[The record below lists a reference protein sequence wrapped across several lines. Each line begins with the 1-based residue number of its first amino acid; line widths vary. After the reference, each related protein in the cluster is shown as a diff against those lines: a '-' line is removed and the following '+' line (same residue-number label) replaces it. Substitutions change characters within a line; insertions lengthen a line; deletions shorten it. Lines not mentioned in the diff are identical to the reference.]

1 MNVIVANKY
10 QSMLES
16 LQIDVIKSLNGEYEA
31 DEIVDQFQ
39 NFFYQRMILDI
50 TAIKNYQDIRNLQKL
65 SISLDMSK
73 VILLLDDSPES
84 SSPIYLSKLISMG
97 IYNFTRN
104 LDGIMYLYNNPNS
117 YRDVAQ
123 YQQLDA
129 MTQVA
134 PTSNTNMNR
143 ASMGTPMS
151 AAMQMTRVIGVK
163 NITDNSGATTL
174 IYMMKKHLEKNYSVG
189 VVEVNKRDF
198 MYFKE
203 KDVFNADDSNATSI
217 INNHMDKEVLL
228 VDVNDSKSALS
239 ACTDVVYLIEPSMI
253 KLNKLMLSNPGL
265 INTLAGKKVIL
276 NQSLL
281 SSKDVLDFEY
291 ESRLNI
297 FFNMPPLNE
306 REKDVQVVNAFL
318 QKMGFERQSVD
329 GAANK
334 KNSLLGIF
342 GK

>member
-10 QSMLES
+10 QSMLEG
-16 LQIDVIKSLNGEYEA
+16 LQIDVIKSLNGEFDA
-31 DEIVDQFQ
+31 DEIVNQFQ

-73 VILLLDDSPES
+73 VILLLDDSPDS
-84 SSPIYLSKLISMG
+84 SSPAYLSKLISMG

-123 YQQLDA
+123 YQQLDNFSSNVTQAQAQGAA
-129 MTQVA
+129 MRGA
-134 PTSNTNMNR
+134 PANV
-143 ASMGTPMS
+143 
-151 AAMQMTRVIGVK
+151 AMQMTRVIGVK
-163 NITDNSGATTL
+163 NVTDSSGATTL
-174 IYMMKKHLEKNYSVG
+174 IYMMKKHLEKNYSVAII
-189 VVEVNKRDF
+189 ETNKRDF
-198 MYFKE
+198 MFFKE
-203 KDVFNADDSNATSI
+203 KDVFSADEGNVASV
-217 INNHMDKEVLL
+217 INTHKDKEVLL
-228 VDVNDSKSALS
+228 IDVNDSKTALS
-239 ACTDVVYLIEPSMI
+239 QCTDVVYLIEPSVI
-253 KLNKLMLSNPGL
+253 KLNRLMLNNPHML
-265 INTLAGKKVIL
+265 STLAGKKVML

-297 FFNMPPLNE
+297 FYNMPPLNE
-306 REKDVQVVNAFL
+306 REKDVQVLNAFL
-318 QKMGFERQSVD
+318 LKLGFERQASST
-329 GAANK
+329 NSQK
-334 KNSLLGIF
+334 KNSILGLF

>member
-1 MNVIVANKY
+1 MNVIVSNKY
-10 QSMLES
+10 QSMLEN
-16 LQIDVIKSLNGEYEA
+16 LQIDIIKSLNGEYEA

-123 YQQLDA
+123 YQQLDVA
-129 MTQVA
+129 MPNAQTIGARNVV
-134 PTSNTNMNR
+134 PTN
-143 ASMGTPMS
+143 

-163 NITDNSGATTL
+163 NVTASSGATTL
-174 IYMMKKHLEKNYSVG
+174 IYMMKKHLEKNYTVG
-189 VVEVNKRDF
+189 IVEVNKRDF

-203 KDVFNADDSNATSI
+203 KDVFSADDSNAVSI
-217 INNHMDKEVLL
+217 INNHMDKEVIL
-228 VDVNDSKSALS
+228 VDVNDSKSALN
-239 ACTDVVYLIEPSMI
+239 ACTDVIYLIEPSII
-253 KLNKLMLSNPGL
+253 KLNKLMLNNVHILS
-265 INTLAGKKVIL
+265 TLAGKKVIL

-291 ESRLNI
+291 ESKLNI

-306 REKDVQVVNAFL
+306 REKDVQVVNTL
-318 QKMGFERQSVD
+318 LLKIGFERQVSD
-329 GAANK
+329 SENNK
-334 KNSLLGIF
+334 KNSLLGLF